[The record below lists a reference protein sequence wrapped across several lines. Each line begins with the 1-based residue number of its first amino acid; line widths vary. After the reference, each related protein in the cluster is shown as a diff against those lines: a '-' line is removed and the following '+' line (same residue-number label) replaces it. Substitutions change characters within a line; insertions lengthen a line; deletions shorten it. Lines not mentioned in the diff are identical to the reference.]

1 MNNVLNA
8 LLKISAKQELHFAVK
23 IDFTLIL
30 ERIFQKKKKRKETEH
45 EATST
50 AQRGALTMLLGHKG
64 GPTGGPRG
72 RKERKATKVLN
83 T

>member
-30 ERIFQKKKKRKETEH
+30 ERIFQKKKKKGKKQ
-45 EATST
+45 ST
-50 AQRGALTMLLGHKG
+50 KPPALHREGH
-64 GPTGGPRG
+64 
-72 RKERKATKVLN
+72 
-83 T
+83 